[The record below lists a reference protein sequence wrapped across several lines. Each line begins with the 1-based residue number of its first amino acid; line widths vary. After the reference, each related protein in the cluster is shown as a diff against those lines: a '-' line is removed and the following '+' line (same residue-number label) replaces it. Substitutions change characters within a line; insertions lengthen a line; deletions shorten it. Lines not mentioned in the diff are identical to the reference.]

1 MTYQDFLD
9 QKLHAGAA
17 HGFEPIWMPPQLF
30 DFQQSLVTWAIRK
43 GRAAIEAGIIK
54 PVPTVRLV
62 ADMAVVAGKLCQH
75 LTQQQRIQLI
85 DLLAPDL

>member
-1 MTYQDFLD
+1 
-9 QKLHAGAA
+9 
-17 HGFEPIWMPPQLF
+17 
-30 DFQQSLVTWAIRK
+30 
-43 GRAAIEAGIIK
+43 
-54 PVPTVRLV
+54 VRLV